1 MPEDSLRKPAER
13 TTKSVFLR
21 LPNDLHAVLSRKA
34 QRKKTTIQ
42 KVIIATID
50 ESLTKGK

>member
-1 MPEDSLRKPAER
+1 MSDSKLPETTGR

-21 LPNDLHAVLSRKA
+21 LPADLHAVLSRKA

-42 KVIIATID
+42 KIIISTID